1 MAGDEGRR
9 PQALSSA
16 RCCAPLSCGAPARP
30 AAPKGP
36 VKTLTEFSLGIGCSD
51 RALPSGN
58 ARGMEIPASSRH
70 LRGSSDHPAPSCPL
84 RMWRGACQES
94 GVRAGNAGYGP
105 GKRGVGR
112 ECGISTRNG
121 PGMWDMG
128 RECGIRAGKAERE
141 PECGMRA
148 GNAVRAA
155 EGAVTPPAE
164 GGSRLRSR
172 PAPGSALGSLPAFS
186 RPSPGSLPAPLPA
199 PHLAHSRPR
208 SRPRVTVKANQP
220 VEHNE
225 SNPKG
230 AAEEPKRRWS
240 RTSCLSLGC

>member
-1 MAGDEGRR
+1 MPG
-9 PQALSSA
+9 
-16 RCCAPLSCGAPARP
+16 
-30 AAPKGP
+30 K
-36 VKTLTEFSLGIGCSD
+36 
-51 RALPSGN
+51 
-58 ARGMEIPASSRH
+58 
-70 LRGSSDHPAPSCPL
+70 
-84 RMWRGACQES
+84 RGASREC
-94 GVRAGNAGYGP
+94 GIRAGKAGCGPGMRDINQEWARNVGYGP
-105 GKRGVGR
+105 GMRD
-112 ECGISTRNG
+112 T
-121 PGMWDMG
+121 G